1 MDGDHLDG
9 SWVQNCR
16 PASITHPDVYAYGR
30 PVSQLPGKYSY
41 RLCFRLSASELLRTQ
56 AALSWNWQ
64 PRTCQLTPVDGSQFD
79 KWLGARLVLL
89 VGDSLMGQL
98 FYSLLFLLGSAVTQI
113 RRFPW
118 RNNMAQAALNA
129 SVQSAC
135 ESSAGSEG
143 DGQAIEAVLQGGG
156 RILFVM
162 THFAHLHQLQKNADS
177 APWASHTREASVMVV
192 HGGHHYRQIDPSF
205 KSYGALVR
213 GAEASL
219 ASVMRPDANLVLLT
233 TNVGH
238 RDCEKAKQ
246 PFESPRTAWE
256 QLVSNGSPYEW
267 QPPNTTTRQRFSEQ
281 SLEKGRER
289 DPYDWRAP
297 ALHEV
302 LWREVFARSEAF
314 AHRFRVLNVSFLD
327 ARPDGHVG
335 SARSVGGVVDCL
347 HYCYPGPADYWA
359 ASFYNLVMGL

>member
-1 MDGDHLDG
+1 
-9 SWVQNCR
+9 
-16 PASITHPDVYAYGR
+16 
-30 PVSQLPGKYSY
+30 
-41 RLCFRLSASELLRTQ
+41 
-56 AALSWNWQ
+56 
-64 PRTCQLTPVDGSQFD
+64 
-79 KWLGARLVLL
+79 
-89 VGDSLMGQL
+89 
-98 FYSLLFLLGSAVTQI
+98 
-113 RRFPW
+113 
-118 RNNMAQAALNA
+118 
-129 SVQSAC
+129 
-135 ESSAGSEG
+135 
-143 DGQAIEAVLQGGG
+143 
-156 RILFVM
+156 
-162 THFAHLHQLQKNADS
+162 
-177 APWASHTREASVMVV
+177 MVV

>member
-1 MDGDHLDG
+1 M
-9 SWVQNCR
+9 
-16 PASITHPDVYAYGR
+16 HPDVYAYGR
-30 PVSQLPGKYSY
+30 PISKLPGKYSY
-41 RLCFRLSASELLRTQ
+41 RLCFRLSASELSRTQ

-64 PRTCQLTPVDGSQFD
+64 PRNCHLASVDGSQFD
-79 KWLGARLVLL
+79 AWLGTRLVLF
-89 VGDSLMGQL
+89 VGESLMGQL
-98 FYSLLFLLGSAVTQI
+98 FYSLLFLLGPAVAHI
-113 RRFPW
+113 RHFPW
-118 RNNMAQAALNA
+118 RGDMAQAARNA

-143 DGQAIEAVLQGGG
+143 DGQAIEAVLQRGG

-162 THFAHLHQLQKNADS
+162 THFAYLHQLQNAES
-177 APWASHTREASVMVV
+177 APWASHAREACVMLMHV
-192 HGGHHYRQIDPSF
+192 GHHFRQIDASF

-219 ASVMRPDANLVLLT
+219 ATVLRPDSNLVLLT

-238 RDCEKAKQ
+238 RDCEKATR
-246 PFESPRTAWE
+246 PFDSPRTAWE
-256 QLVSNGSPYEW
+256 QLVSGGSPYEW
-267 QPPNTTTRQRFSEQ
+267 QPPNSSASQATTFQRFSAQ

-302 LWREVFARSEAF
+302 LWREVFTRSEAF
-314 AHRFRVLNVSFLD
+314 AHRFRVLNVSFVE

-335 SARSVGGVVDCL
+335 SARSLGGVVDCL
-347 HYCYPGPADYWA
+347 HYCYPGPTDFWA
-359 ASFYNLVMGL
+359 SSFYNLVLGL